1 VAAIYEVPKMNP
13 RKITNKGTKK
23 VIGKFPSMKLMKVV
37 WWESQLERDY
47 IYLLEFDPDVIS
59 YKEQPLTIYYNSNGK
74 KRRYTPDFL
83 VERAAKRQI
92 IEVKPE
98 EHVTKEENALL
109 FKSVTPLFNQEGY
122 EFLIATDTMIRTQPR
137 LSNIKLLTKY
147 ARTPINPQHQIE
159 CHEFFARK
167 QEASLDEIINFFAAK
182 HEGIQ
187 VVYSL
192 LYHGVISIDLMQPI
206 EPDSLVL
213 LP

>member
-1 VAAIYEVPKMNP
+1 MGS
-13 RKITNKGTKK
+13 RKITNSGTKK
-23 VIGKFPSMKLMKVV
+23 VIGKFPSVKLMKAV
-37 WWESQLERDY
+37 WWESQLERDF
-47 IYLLEFDPDVIS
+47 IYLLEFDPDVLS
-59 YKEQPLTIYYNSNGK
+59 YKEQPLAIFYNSNGK

-83 VERAAKRQI
+83 VERADKRQI

-98 EHVTKEENALL
+98 EDAIKEENALL
-109 FKSVTPLFNQEGY
+109 FKSVAPLFNKKGY
-122 EFLIATDTMIRTQPR
+122 EFLIATDVMIRTQPR

-159 CHEFFARK
+159 CYEFFTRK
-167 QEASLDEIINFFAAK
+167 QEACLDEVIHFFAAK
-182 HEGIQ
+182 NEGIQ

-192 LYHGVISIDLMQPI
+192 LYHGVLTIDLMQPI

>member
-1 VAAIYEVPKMNP
+1 MPV
-13 RKITNKGTKK
+13 RKISNKGTKK
-23 VIGKFPSMKLMKVV
+23 VIGKFPSLKIKRAV
-37 WWESQLERDY
+37 WWESQLEQDY
-47 IYLLEFDPDVIS
+47 IYLLEFDPDVTS
-59 YKEQPLTIYYNSNGK
+59 YKEQPLTIFYNLNGK

-83 VERAAKRQI
+83 VERSAKRQI

-98 EHVTKEENALL
+98 EHVMKEENALL
-109 FKSVTPLFNQEGY
+109 FKSVAPLFNQEGY
-122 EFLIATDTMIRTQPR
+122 EFLIATDTMIRLQPR

-147 ARTPINPQHQIE
+147 ARTPINPQHQIG

-167 QEASLDEIINFFAAK
+167 QEASLDELIHFFAAK

-192 LYHGVISIDLMQPI
+192 LYHGVISVDLMQPI
-206 EPDSLVL
+206 EPDSPVL